1 MRLQPWPGADPPL
14 KHSQLS
20 PIVPTHYTY
29 RVHAWRFAWHR
40 PEPRG
45 RAGARSWGI
54 IPRGWRVGLES
65 RGGGF
70 VILQGGNAET
80 KGGYED
86 SFLRELGTTRGLVPN
101 LLPHSPFT
109 LAQSCL
115 AGTVFPFYRCSN

>member
-1 MRLQPWPGADPPL
+1 MLNQQAFILVSNLTKSRRDRPWDSPDSLPGALARTSPPL

-70 VILQGGNAET
+70 VILQGGNTET
-80 KGGYED
+80 KGSYED
-86 SFLRELGTTRGLVPN
+86 CFLQELGTT
-101 LLPHSPFT
+101 
-109 LAQSCL
+109 
-115 AGTVFPFYRCSN
+115 

>member
-1 MRLQPWPGADPPL
+1 MLWPGAHPPL
-14 KHSQLS
+14 KQSQLS

-45 RAGARSWGI
+45 RAGARSWGV

-70 VILQGGNAET
+70 VILQGGNTDT

-86 SFLRELGTTRGLVPN
+86 SFLQELDTT
-101 LLPHSPFT
+101 
-109 LAQSCL
+109 
-115 AGTVFPFYRCSN
+115 